1 MRKYIRNESINKN
14 NSCTDTHT
22 ESSEGNDTEKR
33 MAGVIQEANGYFTV
47 EAAMVFP
54 VALGTVLFIVYM
66 LIFQYDRCL
75 LEQDMGALALWGSRV
90 RAESSAELRSL
101 IQKQTNEIYKD
112 KYAVWKMLVL
122 DVKLEHNRFTATG
135 KGQLAFP
142 VPGMNFWN
150 RENVWTAEAEYRF
163 WRILPTDFVRL
174 CNRVKTW
181 WETED
186 EIEDA
191 EG

>member
-1 MRKYIRNESINKN
+1 MRKYIRNDSINKN

-186 EIEDA
+186 EKEDA

>member
-1 MRKYIRNESINKN
+1 MRKYIRNDSINKN
-14 NSCTDTHT
+14 NSCTDAHT
-22 ESSEGNDTEKR
+22 ESSEGSDTEKR

>member
-1 MRKYIRNESINKN
+1 MRKYIRNDSINKN

-22 ESSEGNDTEKR
+22 ESSEGNDTEKH

-150 RENVWTAEAEYRF
+150 RENVWTAEAEYGF

-186 EIEDA
+186 EKEDA

>member
-1 MRKYIRNESINKN
+1 MRKYIRNDSVNKN

-22 ESSEGNDTEKR
+22 KSCEGNGTENR
-33 MAGVIQEANGYFTV
+33 VASVIQGANGYFTV

-54 VALGTVLFIVYM
+54 VVLGTVLFIVYM

-90 RAESSAELRSL
+90 RAESSTELRSL

-112 KYAVWKMLVL
+112 KYAVWKMLAL
-122 DVKLEHNRFTATG
+122 DVKLEHNRFSAKG
-135 KGQLAFP
+135 KGQLTFP
-142 VPGMNFWN
+142 VPGINFWN
-150 RENVWTAEAEYRF
+150 RDNVWTAEAEYQF

-186 EIEDA
+186 EKEDA

>member
-1 MRKYIRNESINKN
+1 MRKYIRNDSINKN

-101 IQKQTNEIYKD
+101 IQKKTNEIYKD

-122 DVKLEHNRFTATG
+122 DVKLENNRFTATG

>member
-1 MRKYIRNESINKN
+1 MRKYIRNDSINKN

-101 IQKQTNEIYKD
+101 IQKKTNEIYKD

-122 DVKLEHNRFTATG
+122 DVKLENNRFTATG
-135 KGQLAFP
+135 KGQLAFS